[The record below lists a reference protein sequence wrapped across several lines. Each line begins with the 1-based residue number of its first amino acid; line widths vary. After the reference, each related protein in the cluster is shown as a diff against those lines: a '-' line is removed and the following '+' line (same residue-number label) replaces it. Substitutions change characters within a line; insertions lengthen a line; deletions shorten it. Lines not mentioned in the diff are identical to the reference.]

1 MIPLNM
7 KSIMYINIY
16 LILTRT
22 ISNQK
27 KFLEKI
33 IIIIITI
40 IINIGIQGSMIISKM
55 NIINQKLIIII
66 MEEKE
71 VIQEIVTEFK
81 EVEAKVEVIVINII
95 INIAN
100 INIEMIII
108 ELIVQLK
115 KIYQIKKNHILH
127 QIQNLIHLIQI
138 LLRVLLIQINLP
150 CYIPIQ

>member
-1 MIPLNM
+1 
-7 KSIMYINIY
+7 
-16 LILTRT
+16 
-22 ISNQK
+22 
-27 KFLEKI
+27 
-33 IIIIITI
+33 
-40 IINIGIQGSMIISKM
+40 MIISKM

-108 ELIVQLK
+108 ELIVRLK

-127 QIQNLIHLIQI
+127 QIQNLIYLIQI

>member
-22 ISNQK
+22 ISNQM
-27 KFLEKI
+27 EKI

-127 QIQNLIHLIQI
+127 QIQNLIYLIQI